1 MEQKI
6 DELEKLHKKIDY
18 IIKKINEKK
27 LNEVEDGDIIIA
39 KILEV
44 LKKQEN

>member
-6 DELEKLHKKIDY
+6 DELEKLHKKIDC

-44 LKKQEN
+44 LKKD